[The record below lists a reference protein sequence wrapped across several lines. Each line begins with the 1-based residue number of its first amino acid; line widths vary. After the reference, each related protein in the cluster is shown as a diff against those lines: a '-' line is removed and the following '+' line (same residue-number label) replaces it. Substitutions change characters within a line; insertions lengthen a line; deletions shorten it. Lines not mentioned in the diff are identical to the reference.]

1 VAASLPGGGSSA
13 PLVDS
18 DGFPVA
24 GVDLFAVRAARQ
36 RAAMLRN
43 DCRAAEAERA
53 AALLA
58 RHAARAAA
66 AGGAAACVAAEPR
79 AGAADTAAAEPRG
92 GAAASTPA
100 PPASSSALPAACAGL
115 LPFAVVGAVSAGSP
129 AAAAGLVAGDGLVA
143 LGMLRGAA
151 LGSGAAAPRLEAVA
165 AEVGRSRGAE
175 LPVVVLRRGHAAG
188 AAAEALAL
196 TMTPREWAGAGLLGC
211 QLLPP

>member
-1 VAASLPGGGSSA
+1 
-13 PLVDS
+13 
-18 DGFPVA
+18 
-24 GVDLFAVRAARQ
+24 
-36 RAAMLRN
+36 M
-43 DCRAAEAERA
+43 
-53 AALLA
+53 
-58 RHAARAAA
+58 
-66 AGGAAACVAAEPR
+66 
-79 AGAADTAAAEPRG
+79 
-92 GAAASTPA
+92 
-100 PPASSSALPAACAGL
+100 

>member
-1 VAASLPGGGSSA
+1 MSA
-13 PLVDS
+13 PVPYAHVQAFSCLS
-18 DGFPVA
+18 S
-24 GVDLFAVRAARQ
+24 GVLGNGATV
-36 RAAMLRN
+36 
-43 DCRAAEAERA
+43 
-53 AALLA
+53 LLLPPA
-58 RHAARAAA
+58 PPLH
-66 AGGAAACVAAEPR
+66 AAACVRAAAFFAQSETACLQPR